1 MSELSP
7 RQRMINM
14 MYLVLTALLA
24 LNVSKEVLEAFA
36 KMDNS
41 IEYAYGDI
49 CIKRKTISRLQ
60 EQGRKKN
67 PEKFQS
73 GICML

>member
-1 MSELSP
+1 MAGNHMSELSP

-41 IEYAYGDI
+41 IEYAYGD
-49 CIKRKTISRLQ
+49 
-60 EQGRKKN
+60 
-67 PEKFQS
+67 KF
-73 GICML
+73 